1 MEMLEKLSLAGIVP
15 VIKVD
20 DVADAVPL
28 CRALAQGGLPVAEI
42 TFRTAAAADAI
53 AAVHR
58 ELPDVLLGAGTVLT
72 CEQVDRAVA
81 AGAKYIV
88 SPGLNPE
95 TVRHCQ
101 SVGVPI
107 LPGCANP
114 SDIEVALSL
123 GLNTVKF
130 FPAEAIGGLPL
141 IKALAAPYVDMKFVP
156 TGGIS
161 EKNLLDYLAF
171 PKIVACGGSWM
182 VPDAAVKAK
191 DWGKIRELTTSAVQL
206 MLGFELA
213 HVGINTGDADEA
225 QSVADAFGA
234 LLQWPVKPGNSS
246 NFVGTGL
253 EIMKAKGRGAMGHL
267 AIRTNSLPR
276 AKAYLQG
283 CGYTFMED
291 SAAVKDG
298 KTVAI
303 YVEGEIGGFAVH
315 LLQK

>member
-20 DVADAVPL
+20 DAADAVPL
-28 CRALAQGGLPVAEI
+28 CRALAEGGLPVAEI

-53 AAVHR
+53 ASVHR

-72 CEQVDRAVA
+72 CEQVDRAVV

-191 DWGKIRELTTSAVQL
+191 DWGKIRELTASAVQL

-213 HVGINTGDADEA
+213 HVGINSVDADEA
-225 QSVADAFGA
+225 QSVSDAFGA

-276 AKAYLQG
+276 AKAYLQS
-283 CGYTFMED
+283 CGYTFIEE
-291 SAAVKDG
+291 SAAIKDG

>member
-1 MEMLEKLSLAGIVP
+1 MEMFDRLSLAGIVP

-20 DVADAVPL
+20 DAADAVPL
-28 CRALAQGGLPVAEI
+28 CRALAEGGLPVAEI

-53 AAVHR
+53 AAVNR
-58 ELPDVLLGAGTVLT
+58 ELPNVLLGAGTVLT

-88 SPGLNPE
+88 APGLNPE
-95 TVRHCQ
+95 VVRYCQ
-101 SVGVPI
+101 KIGVPI

-114 SDIEVALSL
+114 SDIELALSL
-123 GLNTVKF
+123 GLKIVKF
-130 FPAEAIGGLPL
+130 FPAEALGGLPL
-141 IKALAAPYVDMKFVP
+141 IKALAAPYVDVKFVP
-156 TGGIS
+156 TGGIG

-182 VPDAAVKAK
+182 VPDDAIKAK
-191 DWGKIRELTTSAVQL
+191 DWDRIRTMTASAVQL

-213 HVGINTGDADEA
+213 HVGINSTDADTA
-225 QSVADAFGA
+225 LSTTHAFSA
-234 LLQWPVKPGNSS
+234 LLNWPVKEGNSS
-246 NFVGTGL
+246 NFAGTGL
-253 EIMKAKGRGAMGHL
+253 EIMKSQGRGAMGHL

-276 AKAYLQG
+276 ARAYLEG
-283 CGYTFMED
+283 KGYRFIEE

-298 KTVAI
+298 KTIAI
-303 YVEGEIGGFAVH
+303 YVEGEIGGFALH